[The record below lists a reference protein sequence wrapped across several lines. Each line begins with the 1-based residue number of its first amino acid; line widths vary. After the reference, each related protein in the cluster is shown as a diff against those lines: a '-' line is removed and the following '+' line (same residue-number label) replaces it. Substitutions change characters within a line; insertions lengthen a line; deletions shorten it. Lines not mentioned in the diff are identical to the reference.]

1 MRQLPA
7 FKTYEY
13 AIGGQETVTIHRPSD
28 FFVCLA
34 ATDVFELKV
43 GDAPFTEFVVGLT
56 FNSGETFDKVTLKNT
71 SFNDLIIKVGL
82 GSGGIRDNRV
92 TLANSA
98 LIKNDTAS
106 SLYTR
111 PQPARVTSAG
121 QLAISA
127 GVNTMI
133 LGEGLDR
140 KAVHLTN
147 RTANQIYLVSSL
159 EDPVNDGALI
169 WAGQHHT
176 FTHQGPIW
184 VRAFTAGLVTWT
196 IEEFD

>member
-1 MRQLPA
+1 MQQRPV

-13 AIGGQETVTIHRPSD
+13 AIGAQETVVINRPSN
-28 FFVCLA
+28 FIVCLA
-34 ATDVFELKV
+34 ASDVFELKV

-56 FNSGETFDKVTLKNT
+56 FNSDETFEKVTLKNT

-82 GSGGIRDNRV
+82 GAGGIRDNRV

-111 PQPARVTSAG
+111 PQPASVTSAG
-121 QLAISA
+121 QLAIA
-127 GVNTMI
+127 ADTNTMI
-133 LGEGLDR
+133 IGEGLDR

-147 RTANQIYLVSSL
+147 RTANQIYLISGA
-159 EDPVNDGALI
+159 EDPVNDGALV
-169 WAGQHHT
+169 WAGQHFT

-196 IEEFD
+196 IEEYD